1 MSELE
6 RILKL
11 ASHGTADAHSQA
23 PAERELKD
31 VPVVA
36 EDDSQDR
43 QLEAW
48 CKKWSK
54 YKGMNGDPLPMGWVL
69 SKVDSGI
76 TTDGIEA
83 GEADKAMEIIY
94 PGKGA
99 EMKSDM
105 NKGDAHAYDVDW
117 GDFEIQKH
125 LPITNAMQDEFIA
138 IMGNDDEETM
148 HEVYDVVKS
157 ACMESTNEAVGE
169 FAEPIYDLIDM
180 HFEGDCQPVFDD
192 LVRYLSGDQI
202 EDFVADF
209 RRHHDLPMGDDMDEA
224 QQLNAS
230 DYSCED
236 CGDTMHQPTTD
247 CSHDCDDE
255 TGSWWKDKDGNGV
268 PDSLEEAPNEGNEFS
283 GALAQAK
290 KDGKKEFEVDG
301 KKYKVEESDRSDVT
315 HAQLLPHIKNVKAA
329 IVKHATEG
337 GEDASEFIEHLDDMM
352 DAGDVEV
359 VDMMQPD
366 YMDTEARDSLIFY
379 FQVSISQDPAL
390 YNMLFPGED
399 IKFAQGEYADMFES
413 SVKEADTDAE
423 EISEA
428 PTMDTTQLIT
438 LLKNA
443 GLSEEKIKTK
453 LDEWANT
460 PAGAAEEEA
469 TSHGEPY
476 ENFAQSVNLSLKR
489 YLDAEDMKVGL
500 KEHKVEDIKEAY
512 KKSKGEK

>member
-1 MSELE
+1 MSDLD

-31 VPVVA
+31 VPVV
-36 EDDSQDR
+36 E
-43 QLEAW
+43 E
-48 CKKWSK
+48 
-54 YKGMNGDPLPMGWVL
+54 P
-69 SKVDSGI
+69 
-76 TTDGIEA
+76 TT
-83 GEADKAMEIIY
+83 
-94 PGKGA
+94 
-99 EMKSDM
+99 
-105 NKGDAHAYDVDW
+105 
-117 GDFEIQKH
+117 
-125 LPITNAMQDEFIA
+125 TR
-138 IMGNDDEETM
+138 
-148 HEVYDVVKS
+148 
-157 ACMESTNEAVGE
+157 EAVGE

-209 RRHHDLPMGDDMDEA
+209 RRNHDLNDMGDDMDEA

-230 DYSCED
+230 EYKCED
-236 CGDTMHQPTTD
+236 CGDTMHKPTTD

-268 PDSLEEAPNEGNEFS
+268 PDALEEAPNEGNEFS

-301 KKYKVEESDRSDVT
+301 KKYKVESEEAV
-315 HAQLLPHIKNVKAA
+315 
-329 IVKHATEG
+329 TEG
-337 GEDASEFIEHLDDMM
+337 GVPEYACINTETGAFGYCDKDELHNFTHMMPSSEFTYFEPQDNNFQDLDDEM
-352 DAGDVEV
+352 AEQEGWTKIAPTPVKENL
-359 VDMMQPD
+359 VDDMPHGLLDGMTFTDGSPD
-366 YMDTEARDSLIFY
+366 YDYMGNAMNDGEVDWPEINDWHKDENGNVKPEATIKPEDFEISDLEADSEEY
-379 FQVSISQDPAL
+379 YESEVSRLKELSGI
-390 YNMLFPGED
+390 
-399 IKFAQGEYADMFES
+399 
-413 SVKEADTDAE
+413 KEAQSQAQKDAFAKMLASKKGSKADEVE
-423 EISEA
+423 ETNKEELEES

-438 LLKNA
+438 LLKNS

-460 PAGAAEEEA
+460 PDGAAEEEA

>member
-1 MSELE
+1 MSDLE

-69 SKVDSGI
+69 SKVDSGV

-138 IMGNDDEETM
+138 IMGDDDEETM

-209 RRHHDLPMGDDMDEA
+209 RRNHDLPMGDDMDEA
-224 QQLNAS
+224 KQLNAS
-230 DYSCED
+230 EYKCED

-301 KKYKVEESDRSDVT
+301 KKYKVE
-315 HAQLLPHIKNVKAA
+315 
-329 IVKHATEG
+329 
-337 GEDASEFIEHLDDMM
+337 SE
-352 DAGDVEV
+352 
-359 VDMMQPD
+359 
-366 YMDTEARDSLIFY
+366 
-379 FQVSISQDPAL
+379 
-390 YNMLFPGED
+390 
-399 IKFAQGEYADMFES
+399 
-413 SVKEADTDAE
+413 EADTDAE

-438 LLKNA
+438 LLKNS
-443 GLSEEKIKTK
+443 GLSEEAINKKIN
-453 LDEWANT
+453 EWANT